1 MSPYLFTILIQPI
14 EVFSQILC
22 FTIPHGLGQ
31 CFYILFD
38 FSIDNV
44 TVTDSYGALTPSDG
58 EKLVQMDLTVTNTSD
73 RQLTMFAEDFQLQW
87 GDGDEDYGTCLT
99 AVDTDMVPYSY
110 TLEPGNSHSGIMLV
124 EVPEDSMAL
133 TVAYQEM
140 LASGKKGDAYFVEAA
155 L

>member
-1 MSPYLFTILIQPI
+1 M
-14 EVFSQILC
+14 
-22 FTIPHGLGQ
+22 
-31 CFYILFD
+31 
-38 FSIDNV
+38 
-44 TVTDSYGALTPSDG
+44 
-58 EKLVQMDLTVTNTSD
+58 
-73 RQLTMFAEDFQLQW
+73 

-124 EVPEDSMAL
+124 EVPEDSMTL

-140 LASGKKGDAYFVEAA
+140 LASGTKGNAYFVEAA

>member
-1 MSPYLFTILIQPI
+1 MTRTNILPVIALRGKVAFPHASI
-14 EVFSQILC
+14 SFEVGREMTLKAVERAS
-22 FTIPHGLGQ
+22 
-31 CFYILFD
+31 
-38 FSIDNV
+38 
-44 TVTDSYGALTPSDG
+44 ADG
-58 EKLVQMDLTVTNTSD
+58 EKLVQIDLTVTNTSD

-124 EVPEDSMAL
+124 EVPEDSMTL

-140 LASGKKGDAYFVEAA
+140 LASGKKGDAYFVEAE